1 MLGIKPYIS
10 FKGNCEEAINFYK
23 DRLGAE
29 VLFSQTYGDSPMS
42 DQVTDENKNKIMHTS
57 IKIGDS
63 VIMACDNVFGD
74 QNPTTIGNNIS
85 LAIGGNDVTA
95 ADGMFDKLADGGT
108 ITMPMQETFW
118 AERFGML
125 TDKFGIN
132 WMFNIDK
139 PESDHAKA
147 TA

>member
-1 MLGIKPYIS
+1 MLGVKPYIA
-10 FKGNCEEAINFYK
+10 FTGNCEEAINFYK
-23 DRLGAE
+23 DKLGAE
-29 VLFSQTYGDSPMS
+29 VLFMQRYGESPMAGKGP
-42 DQVTDENKNKIMHTS
+42 DEKIMHTS

-63 VIMACDNVFGD
+63 VIMACDNVFEES
-74 QNPTTIGNNIS
+74 PTTVGNNIS

-95 ADGMFDKLADGGT
+95 AEGMFEKLSEGGT
-108 ITMPMQETFW
+108 VTMPMQETFW